1 MNTRF
6 VTFVLLLFVWLEGNS
21 VWAQYL
27 PKLYQV
33 FSPDK
38 KLVMA
43 IQRHNDGL
51 LTYTFAANREVLIK
65 ESSLGFKLESQETVP
80 SSGWKIENVSD
91 RQVRNEWRPLW
102 GKRAV
107 VKDHFNELVIDLL
120 NPAGQP
126 ERMQLVVRGYNDGFA
141 FCYKIPEG
149 EGECVNV
156 QSELTAYNFAGDYTA
171 WFYNGENHNI
181 GPEKLTETDG
191 TRLPVMTVKAGDR
204 HYMAIHEACLE
215 TGAPLVLQSK
225 GGESLFSVA
234 SKPADLS
241 PGYTSAWRVV
251 LYGTTPGVL
260 TDSHLLELL
269 NPDPDSRYDFSWVKP
284 GLAVWDWR
292 INGAVWDG
300 FTYGMSYPSWVR
312 MVDFAA
318 EQGFKYLVLDANWYG
333 PEFESDSDPVKGEK
347 AQDVQRLLKYGK
359 EKGVGIW
366 LYLNDV
372 GGRKY
377 PIEKTLKQ
385 YGDWGAAGVKYGF
398 MSGTQEEKNRWT
410 KKITEL
416 CAQNRLLV
424 DFHDGPVHPY
434 GQMRTWPNAVTREYC
449 HAQLDGH
456 HVFEPKTFVTTVFVN
471 MVAGP
476 VDMNNGMF
484 DLRQGHTTR
493 VDESQPV
500 PSTLVSEA
508 ARTLI
513 TFSGVT
519 ILPDIPEY
527 YRKYPALLNFLS
539 AQKMPWRES
548 RTLAGEI
555 GEYIVMMRE
564 TDDAYLVGAAT
575 NESGRMIDLP
585 LSFLEKGKY
594 TVEVIEDGD
603 DAHYLTNRESLK
615 TTTRQLTNNDKLT
628 LKLAPGGGA
637 CLVIK
642 KTPSMRVRE
651 QATFPLVSP
660 SEKMNADIKVGGK
673 NVEIDLFDNG
683 EKVVTAKTLQF
694 SLDENTLKGNW
705 TVTNQKRKSVD
716 QTWQPVYGERS
727 VVTDRYNEVELTL
740 QSDENRKEMV
750 LSVRLYDE
758 GLAFRYAF
766 DKLDFWNRTVTDEKT
781 QFLFQE
787 DCKTWVTGMAQ
798 GAYSETKLSG
808 LKGAADRPQVI
819 QVDDNRFVAIGEAA
833 LVDYSRMKLEKSE
846 AGFGVQSVLS
856 GKVNLD
862 LAGYRSPWRY
872 VMVAGHPGKLVENN
886 YFVLNLN
893 EPNQIA
899 NTNWIKPGQV
909 IREVTLTTTG
919 SMACIDF
926 AAENN
931 IAYVLFDAGWYGAE
945 EDVKSDATTV
955 TVDPTRSKGP
965 LDLPKVIEYANSKGV
980 GILVY
985 VNKKALH
992 QQLDEILPLYKKWGI
1007 KGVKYG
1013 FVNVGDQY
1021 ATAWLHQAVRKAAKY
1036 ELMVDIHDE
1045 YRPTGYSRTYPNLL
1059 TQEGIRGDEESPS
1072 LDQTIYTLYNRMICG
1087 AGDYTNCYFAER
1099 VTKKMG
1105 GRAAQLAKLVAIY
1118 SPWQFVYWYD
1128 RPEKSPRR
1136 ASGAGS
1142 VESVIK
1148 TDAATRFYNSIPTV
1162 WDETRFLE
1170 GEMGKYAVVARRSG
1184 SDWYVSMLNAGDKKQ
1199 ISLPL
1204 DFLKNKKNYTC
1215 LLYTS
1220 PSPRDSTSSRM
1231 PSSA

>member
-1 MNTRF
+1 M
-6 VTFVLLLFVWLEGNS
+6 
-21 VWAQYL
+21 
-27 PKLYQV
+27 
-33 FSPDK
+33 
-38 KLVMA
+38 
-43 IQRHNDGL
+43 
-51 LTYTFAANREVLIK
+51 
-65 ESSLGFKLESQETVP
+65 
-80 SSGWKIENVSD
+80 
-91 RQVRNEWRPLW
+91 
-102 GKRAV
+102 
-107 VKDHFNELVIDLL
+107 
-120 NPAGQP
+120 
-126 ERMQLVVRGYNDGFA
+126 
-141 FCYKIPEG
+141 
-149 EGECVNV
+149 
-156 QSELTAYNFAGDYTA
+156 
-171 WFYNGENHNI
+171 
-181 GPEKLTETDG
+181 
-191 TRLPVMTVKAGDR
+191 
-204 HYMAIHEACLE
+204 
-215 TGAPLVLQSK
+215 
-225 GGESLFSVA
+225 
-234 SKPADLS
+234 
-241 PGYTSAWRVV
+241 
-251 LYGTTPGVL
+251 

-416 CAQNRLLV
+416 CAQNHLLV

-476 VDMNNGMF
+476 IDMNNGMF

-513 TFSGVT
+513 AFSGVT

-539 AQKMPWRES
+539 AQKMPWKES

-564 TDDAYLVGAAT
+564 TEDAYLVGAAT
-575 NESGRMIDLP
+575 NESGRTIDLP
-585 LSFLEKGKY
+585 LSE
-594 TVEVIEDGD
+594 
-603 DAHYLTNRESLK
+603 
-615 TTTRQLTNNDKLT
+615 
-628 LKLAPGGGA
+628 
-637 CLVIK
+637 C
-642 KTPSMRVRE
+642 
-651 QATFPLVSP
+651 
-660 SEKMNADIKVGGK
+660 
-673 NVEIDLFDNG
+673 
-683 EKVVTAKTLQF
+683 
-694 SLDENTLKGNW
+694 
-705 TVTNQKRKSVD
+705 
-716 QTWQPVYGERS
+716 
-727 VVTDRYNEVELTL
+727 
-740 QSDENRKEMV
+740 
-750 LSVRLYDE
+750 
-758 GLAFRYAF
+758 
-766 DKLDFWNRTVTDEKT
+766 
-781 QFLFQE
+781 
-787 DCKTWVTGMAQ
+787 
-798 GAYSETKLSG
+798 
-808 LKGAADRPQVI
+808 
-819 QVDDNRFVAIGEAA
+819 
-833 LVDYSRMKLEKSE
+833 
-846 AGFGVQSVLS
+846 
-856 GKVNLD
+856 
-862 LAGYRSPWRY
+862 
-872 VMVAGHPGKLVENN
+872 
-886 YFVLNLN
+886 
-893 EPNQIA
+893 
-899 NTNWIKPGQV
+899 
-909 IREVTLTTTG
+909 
-919 SMACIDF
+919 
-926 AAENN
+926 
-931 IAYVLFDAGWYGAE
+931 
-945 EDVKSDATTV
+945 
-955 TVDPTRSKGP
+955 
-965 LDLPKVIEYANSKGV
+965 
-980 GILVY
+980 
-985 VNKKALH
+985 KKALH

-1036 ELMVDIHDE
+1036 GLMVDIHDE
-1045 YRPTGYSRTYPNLL
+1045 YRSTGYSRTYPNLL
-1059 TQEGIRGDEESPS
+1059 TQESIRGDEESPS
-1072 LDQTIYTLYNRMICG
+1072 LDQAIYTLYNRMICG

-1099 VTKKMG
+1099 VTEKMG

-1136 ASGAGS
+1136 AGGAGS
-1142 VESVIK
+1142 AESVIK

-1170 GEMGKYAVVARRSG
+1170 GEMGKYAVVARCSG

-1199 ISLPL
+1199 ISLPI
-1204 DFLKNKKNYTC
+1204 DFLKNRKGYTATLYYQASEEKKDVVDAKKIRLENRNEVIIDLVGNSGC
-1215 LLYTS
+1215 VLHFSILNFQ
-1220 PSPRDSTSSRM
+1220 
-1231 PSSA
+1231 